1 MKPSERVNVLVVDDQ
16 PGSAA
21 SIEVTLA
28 ELDQNIVKA
37 SSGREALRCLSKD
50 DFAMILLDAS
60 MPEMD
65 GFETAARIRQRKRS
79 EHTPII
85 FITAQSDDCQL
96 AKGYALGA
104 VDFIS
109 TPIDP
114 DVLRSKVR
122 VFVDLY
128 QKTEAIRQQAAHRV
142 QLAREQA
149 ARQAAEKAM
158 RRSALLAEAS
168 RLLSRSLDFDA
179 TLASLHRAVVPA
191 LADACQLVLDDP
203 NGSYWFAPVI
213 RQEEKNVD
221 GATHSH
227 PRIEMV
233 RAELAEAIRQAIE
246 GNCAVPISAETV
258 ANAPDL
264 DENRKWSSVIVI
276 PLVARDVPL
285 GAIVC
290 CLHGA
295 RRQFEPADVA
305 LLENLGSRAATAL
318 DNAQLFQAIRDG
330 ERRKDEFLAMLGH
343 ELRNPL
349 AAITNAGELTK
360 LLDPS
365 DASFFETLEVIRQQA
380 SLMKRLVDDLLDVSR
395 ITSGRVQLQKSL
407 VNVGEILAHVAE
419 SNRPSYASRRHTLH
433 LEQPESNVL
442 LAADPFRLE
451 QILTNLLVNAAK
463 YTDPGG
469 EIWFGATPSDE
480 EIVFYVRDTG
490 IGVGADLLPN
500 VFDLFA
506 QANRSLHRAEGGLG
520 IGLTIVR
527 GLTELHGGRV
537 WAESGGY
544 GRGTTFFVGLPA
556 RIGNV
561 VKSASPPTPML
572 VPDGKSRRVLVVE
585 DQPALSRVTVALLR
599 KLGHD
604 VRAAA
609 DGREALLAVRDY
621 RPDVVLLDIGLPGM
635 DGYEVARCLRME
647 MGDSTPVLIAM
658 TGYSRHDVNR
668 RSQKSEFDHHLVK
681 PADIGEL
688 RDLLTSSK

>member
-1 MKPSERVNVLVVDDQ
+1 MKASDRVNILVVDDV
-16 PGSAA
+16 PEKVLA
-21 SIEVTLA
+21 IEATLA
-28 ELDQNIVKA
+28 ELDQNIVTA
-37 SSGREALRCLSKD
+37 HCGRQALRCLLKY
-50 DFAMILLDAS
+50 DFAVILLDVN
-60 MPEMD
+60 MPDID
-65 GFETAARIRQRKRS
+65 GFETAALIRERKRS

-85 FITAQSDDCQL
+85 FVTAFTDEL
-96 AKGYALGA
+96 HVAKGYSLGA

-114 DVLRSKVR
+114 DVLRTKVR

-128 QKTEAIRQQAAHRV
+128 QKTETIRQQAAHRV

-203 NGSYWFAPVI
+203 TGGYWFAPVT
-213 RQEEKNVD
+213 QPAGDECN
-221 GATHSH
+221 GATSSH
-227 PRIEMV
+227 PRIEKV
-233 RAELAEAIRQAIE
+233 RPELADAIRQAIE
-246 GNCAVPISAETV
+246 SGHALAVPAETV
-258 ANAPDL
+258 NNAPDL
-264 DENRKWSSVIVI
+264 GENRQWSNVIVI

-290 CLHGA
+290 CMQKV
-295 RRQFEPADVA
+295 RRQFEPADMA
-305 LLENLGSRAATAL
+305 LLENLGGRAATAL
-318 DNAQLFQAIRDG
+318 DNAQLFQTIRDG

-360 LLDPS
+360 LLDPT
-365 DASFFETLEVIRQQA
+365 DATFQETLEVIRQQA

-395 ITSGRVQLQKSL
+395 ITSGRVELQKSL
-407 VNVGEILAHVAE
+407 VNAGEILARVVE
-419 SNRPSYASRRHTLH
+419 SNGPLFTSRGHTLH
-433 LEQPESNVL
+433 IEAPEREIYL
-442 LAADPFRLE
+442 DADPFRLE

-463 YTDPGG
+463 YTDPSG
-469 EIWFGATPSDE
+469 EIWFGAALDGAE
-480 EIVFYVRDTG
+480 VVFHVQDTG
-490 IGVGADLLPN
+490 IGIGPDLLPN

-527 GLTELHGGRV
+527 GLAELHGGRV
-537 WAESGGY
+537 WAESDGY
-544 GRGTTFFVGLPA
+544 GHGAKFFVCLPA
-556 RIGNV
+556 RVDAV
-561 VKSASPPTPML
+561 VKKPPPRPRAL
-572 VPDGKSRRVLVVE
+572 VPDGKPRRILVVE

-599 KLGHD
+599 KLGHE
-604 VRAAA
+604 VRSAA

-621 RPDVVLLDIGLPGM
+621 HPEVVLLDIGLPGM
-635 DGYEVARCLRME
+635 DGYEVARCLRSE
-647 MGDSTPVLIAM
+647 MGAATPTLIAM
-658 TGYSRHDVNR
+658 TGYSEQEVSR
-668 RSQKSEFDHHLVK
+668 RSQNSEFDHHVVK
-681 PADIGEL
+681 PADIGIL
-688 RDLLTSSK
+688 RELLTLRK